1 MLVII
6 SDLHLTDDTT
16 GKTINAGA
24 FRDFR
29 ARLQELALD
38 AAKRKSGRFQPPE
51 AIELVLLGDI
61 FDPLHSARWH
71 MGEEDVR
78 PWEHKSKPL
87 RFQQKLAEITEAII
101 SRNEEA
107 LAILQDLSGAHP
119 LRLREPGRAGAAEI
133 SVPVNMTYMVGNHD
147 WYYHLP
153 GEGFEKI
160 RERMRAVMGLANEPG
175 PFPHEAEE
183 SARLFNLLRSHRTYA
198 RHGDKFDSF
207 NYEEA
212 QGRDAATLGDA
223 IVVELVNR
231 FPQEV
236 RAQVADLPPAF
247 VAGLDELSNVRPSL
261 MIPVWVDALLR
272 NAALTTRQ
280 ENQVKEIWNAL
291 AEEFIA
297 LPFVQARDQPLSL
310 DEVDGLELTLHLS
323 TGFSFRGLARL
334 ATFVQERIWKG
345 NLSYARHAV
354 KEPAYED
361 PAFDHI
367 VYGHTHHHEL
377 IPLRVRRHGGQPVT
391 QFYLNSGTW
400 HAIQQRTFSEG
411 MVAPNF
417 AFYHVMTYLAFFH
430 EDERSGRP
438 FETWS
443 GTLGF
448 RDHEPAG
455 GD

>member
-38 AAKRKSGRFQPPE
+38 ASRRAAGRFQPPE
-51 AIELVLLGDI
+51 TIELVLLGDI

-71 MGEEDVR
+71 SGEEQVR
-78 PWEHKSKPL
+78 PWEHESKPL
-87 RFQQKLAEITEAII
+87 LFQQKIAEITEAII

-107 LAILQDLSGAHP
+107 LAVLRGLSGAEP
-119 LRLREPGRAGAAEI
+119 LRLREPGRVGAPEI
-133 SVPVNMTYMVGNHD
+133 AVPVNITYMVGNHD

-153 GEGFEKI
+153 GGGFEAI
-160 RERMRAVMGLANEPG
+160 RHRMRQVMGLANEPG
-175 PFPHEAEE
+175 PFPHEPEE
-183 SARLFNLLRSHRTYA
+183 SAQLFEIFRNHRTYA
-198 RHGDKFDSF
+198 RHGDKFDKL

-223 IVVELVNR
+223 SVVELINR
-231 FPQEV
+231 FPHEV
-236 RAQVADLPPAF
+236 RRRVGDLPPAF
-247 VAGLDELSNVRPSL
+247 VAGLDELANIRPSL
-261 MIPVWVDALLR
+261 MVPVWVDALLR
-272 NAALTTRQ
+272 HADLASRQ
-280 ENQVKEIWNAL
+280 VYQIKEIWNGL
-291 AEEFIA
+291 AEQFIS
-297 LPFVQARDQPLSL
+297 LPFVQARDQPLAL
-310 DEVDGLELTLHLS
+310 DEVDALELSLHLS

-345 NLSYARHAV
+345 DTSFARHALE
-354 KEPAYED
+354 EPAFED

-367 VYGHTHHHEL
+367 VYGHTHRHEVV
-377 IPLRVRRHGGQPVT
+377 PLRIRRHRGRPAN

-400 HAIQQRTFSEG
+400 HAIQQRTLSEG

-417 AFYHVMTYLAFFH
+417 AFYHVMTYLAFFR

-448 RDHEPAG
+448 RELD
-455 GD
+455 

>member
-6 SDLHLTDDTT
+6 SDIHLTDDTT

-29 ARLQELALD
+29 ARLRELAQD
-38 AAKRKSGRFQPPE
+38 AARRTSRHFQPPE

-71 MGEEDVR
+71 SGEEQVR
-78 PWEHKSKPL
+78 PWEHRSKPL
-87 RFQQKLAEITEAII
+87 LFQKKIAEITEAII
-101 SRNEEA
+101 SRNHEA
-107 LAILQDLSGAHP
+107 LTVLRDLSGQRP
-119 LRLREPGRAGAAEI
+119 LRLREPGRAQAPEI
-133 SVPVNMTYMVGNHD
+133 SVPVNITYMVGNHD

-153 GEGFEKI
+153 GDGYEAI
-160 RERMRAVMGLANEPG
+160 RDRLRKMMGLANEPG
-175 PFPHEAEE
+175 PFPYEAEE
-183 SARLFNLLRSHRTYA
+183 SARLFDLFRQHRIYA
-198 RHGDKFDSF
+198 RHGDKFDTF
-207 NYEEA
+207 NYEEE

-231 FPQEV
+231 FPHEV
-236 RAQVADLPPAF
+236 RDRVDGLPPAF
-247 VAGLDELSNVRPSL
+247 AAGLDELANVRPSL

-272 NAALTTRQ
+272 NAKLSGRQ
-280 ENQVKEIWNAL
+280 VRQIKEIWNGL
-291 AEEFIA
+291 ADEFIS
-297 LPFVQARDQPLSL
+297 LPFVQARDQMLAL

-334 ATFVQERIWKG
+334 ASFVQERIWKG
-345 NLSYARHAV
+345 NLSYARHALD
-354 KEPAYED
+354 EPAFQD
-361 PAFDHI
+361 PAFDH
-367 VYGHTHHHEL
+367 VAYGHTHHHEVV
-377 IPLRVRRHGGQPVT
+377 PLRVRRQRGRPAN

-400 HAIQQRTFSEG
+400 HAIQQRTLSEG

-417 AFYHVMTYLAFFH
+417 AFYHVMTYLAFFRQG
-430 EDERSGRP
+430 ERSGRP

-448 RDHEPAG
+448 RA
-455 GD
+455 